1 MRPDILIRS
10 GHYFDFLE
18 PRNNVV
24 LVQDIAHSLS
34 NICRF
39 AGHTSLFYS
48 VAQHC
53 VLTSF
58 LVPPAD
64 AMAALLHDAAEAY
77 LGDVARPLK
86 NLLPDYK
93 AIEARIEADVFAKLG
108 IPLPLPESVKKADL
122 ILLATE
128 QRDLMP
134 PHDDEWQLIAGIT
147 PMAMEIVPLAPHQAR
162 RLFLSRYHDLLLAEQ
177 VSQTPVSQP
186 TER

>member
-1 MRPDILIRS
+1 MRPDILVRS
-10 GHYFDFLE
+10 GHYFNFLE
-18 PRNNVV
+18 PESNAV
-24 LVQDIAHSLS
+24 LVQDIAHALS
-34 NICRF
+34 NVCRF
-39 AGHTSLFYS
+39 AGHTSHFYS

-108 IPLPLPESVKKADL
+108 IPLPLPESVKQADL
-122 ILLATE
+122 VMLATE

-134 PHDDEWQLIAGIT
+134 HHNDEWQLIAGIK
-147 PMAMEIVPLAPHQAR
+147 PLVTTIIPLDPKQAR
-162 RLFLSRYHDLLLAEQ
+162 ELFLSRYYGLVLAQ
-177 VSQTPVSQP
+177 SLCNPVSQP